1 MLSNTSTPWAPWYVI
16 PADHKWFAR
25 LCSAAVLAHA
35 LIGIEP
41 QYPEVSGKQ
50 REQLLIIKGELE
62 AQAPKGAPAD
72 PFAAKEAKETKE
84 AKARA
89 RKKAEANAEANAEAD
104 GGMKSP
110 GRIVAE

>member
-1 MLSNTSTPWAPWYVI
+1 
-16 PADHKWFAR
+16 
-25 LCSAAVLAHA
+25 VLAHA
-35 LIGIEP
+35 LIGINP

-62 AQAPKGAPAD
+62 AQAPTGAPAD
-72 PFAAKEAKETKE
+72 PFAAKEAKE

-89 RKKAEANAEANAEAD
+89 RKNAKANAEAD

-110 GRIVAE
+110 SRTAAGRP